1 MALKEKELILT
12 EGEEILL
19 FMLLRRI
26 RAKKKFNGHKI

>member
-1 MALKEKELILT
+1 MASKEKEEILK

-26 RAKKKFNGHKI
+26 RAKKKFSGHKI